1 MLVAHQELQKELE
14 EKRNEGDL
22 LQKELDNL
30 TNFDR
35 FVMKELR
42 GERERLSQECYRF
55 FPPEEEKKEREEKD
69 EDREE

>member
-42 GERERLSQECYRF
+42 GERERLS
-55 FPPEEEKKEREEKD
+55 
-69 EDREE
+69 